1 MDLLTIFVIAGAA
14 VLVTW
19 SFVEPRTK
27 RGKERRAMYT
37 QAAER
42 QIQQLREQGIEL
54 VPAKQ
59 KMMQMWVMALAIA
72 PVGFLMQTLLF
83 GALWDSGLWPLFLPA
98 SLGFGFVISAISITV
113 ANQAEQAGR
122 SWIAFFWLS
131 ALISPLITWLVVAT
145 LKPLGKG
152 DLAGKPSAPSL
163 EKKLRELSEL
173 LEKGLITQS
182 EFDQKKASLLREM

>member
-1 MDLLTIFVIAGAA
+1 MIAVLA

-19 SFVEPRTK
+19 MFVEPRTK

-83 GALWDSGLWPLFLPA
+83 GALWDSGLWLIFLPL
-98 SLGFGFVISAISITV
+98 SLGFGFFISIFSIAV

>member
-1 MDLLTIFVIAGAA
+1 
-14 VLVTW
+14 
-19 SFVEPRTK
+19 
-27 RGKERRAMYT
+27 
-37 QAAER
+37 
-42 QIQQLREQGIEL
+42 
-54 VPAKQ
+54 
-59 KMMQMWVMALAIA
+59 MQMLGMALAIA
-72 PVGFLMQTLLF
+72 AFVFLMQTLLF
-83 GALWDSGLWPLFLPA
+83 SALWDSGLWPLFLPA

-182 EFDQKKASLLREM
+182 EFDQKKAELLDKL